1 MWYRTVSGHLR
12 IPANWK
18 MAFLEPLAPE
28 QEGGPWAG
36 QYVVKLSLTW
46 RDDAEGVTSGEAR

>member
-1 MWYRTVSGHLR
+1 
-12 IPANWK
+12 
-18 MAFLEPLAPE
+18 MAFLELLAPE
-28 QEGGPWAG
+28 QEGGPQEG